1 MSTEPDFNF
10 PTFRDLTTWH
20 LANLAECGSPDRPDG
35 IGCAPPADL
44 STVRPSPGAKFL
56 RSVADDMDWRI
67 KYYFDDD
74 PREHDPR
81 EHEPWELVDLLA
93 DEIAEVADG
102 AVPIYTGERWA
113 VFADLAAWQ
122 EDTTEYGA
130 TGDDLTAAA
139 GIALYVIAERLARA
153 LVEKWGEELAAGVD
167 A

>member
-20 LANLAECGSPDRPDG
+20 LANLAGCGSPARPDG

-56 RSVADDMDWRI
+56 RSVADDLAGRI
-67 KYYFDDD
+67 PYIFEDLD
-74 PREHDPR
+74 PAGCDLERELENEVH
-81 EHEPWELVDLLA
+81 
-93 DEIAEVADG
+93 EVADG

-113 VFADLAAWQ
+113 VFTDLAAWE
-122 EDTTEYGA
+122 EDP
-130 TGDDLTAAA
+130 GDIGGWPADLTDAA
-139 GIALYVIAERLARA
+139 GAALYMIAERLAAA
-153 LVEKWGEELAAGVD
+153 LVEKWGEELAAEVD

>member
-1 MSTEPDFNF
+1 M
-10 PTFRDLTTWH
+10 FRDLSTWH
-20 LANLAECGSPDRPDG
+20 LANLAGCGSPDRPDG

-56 RSVADDMDWRI
+56 RSVADDLDWRI
-67 KYYFDDD
+67 KYYFVDD

-102 AVPIYTGERWA
+102 AVPVYTGERWA